1 MAPGPRQIVLAA
13 ALAASCAQLYATSS
27 LASET
32 SIPTPR
38 VTIYP
43 GDRLDD
49 SVLDDMEAAPDASAR
64 RGIVV
69 SRKDLVGKIA
79 RRTLLPGQPILA
91 IAVDNPRLITIGTQ
105 VKIVFSEDGLTI
117 TALGMALQAGAA
129 GDLIRVR
136 NQDSNLVVVGVI
148 QPDGT
153 VKVSEG

>member
-1 MAPGPRQIVLAA
+1 MTTRFRRFTIAA
-13 ALAASCAQLYATSS
+13 VVAASAGHFQTASS
-27 LASET
+27 LAAEM

-49 SVLDDMEAAPDASAR
+49 SVLDDMEAPSDGSAR
-64 RGIVV
+64 RGVIE

-91 IAVDNPRLITIGTQ
+91 IAVDNPRLITIGSL
-105 VKIVFSEDGLTI
+105 VKIVFSEGGLTI

-136 NQDSNLVVVGVI
+136 NQDSNLVVVGVV

-153 VKVSEG
+153 VKVNEG

>member
-1 MAPGPRQIVLAA
+1 MTPGPRQIIFAA
-13 ALAASCAQLYATSS
+13 ALAASATPLYPASS

-49 SVLDDMEAAPDASAR
+49 SVLDDMETVSDVNAR
-64 RGIVV
+64 RGVV
-69 SRKDLVGKIA
+69 ESRKDLIGKVA

-117 TALGMALQAGAA
+117 TALGMALQAGAV

>member
-1 MAPGPRQIVLAA
+1 MTPGSRKIIFAA
-13 ALAASCAQLYATSS
+13 AFAASATPLYPASS

-49 SVLDDMEAAPDASAR
+49 SVLDDMEAVPDASAR
-64 RGIVV
+64 RGVV
-69 SRKDLVGKIA
+69 ESRKDLIGKVA

>member
-1 MAPGPRQIVLAA
+1 MATHSRRLLIAA
-13 ALAASCAQLYATSS
+13 VVAASNAHFAT
-27 LASET
+27 ASVSAAEM

-49 SVLDDMEAAPDASAR
+49 SVLDDLEAPPDASAR
-64 RGIVV
+64 RGVIE
-69 SRKDLVGKIA
+69 SRKDIVGKIA

-105 VKIVFSEDGLTI
+105 VKIVFSEGGLTI

-136 NQDSNLVVVGVI
+136 NQDSNLVVIGVV
-148 QPDGT
+148 QQDGT
-153 VKVSEG
+153 VKVNEG

>member
-1 MAPGPRQIVLAA
+1 MATRPRGFMLAVAVAA
-13 ALAASCAQLYATSS
+13 AAGQFCAASS
-27 LASET
+27 LASER

-49 SVLDDMEAAPDASAR
+49 SVLDDMEAPLDAGAR
-64 RGIVV
+64 RGVV
-69 SRKDLVGKIA
+69 ESRKDLVGKIA
-79 RRTLLPGQPILA
+79 RRTLLPGQPILT
-91 IAVDNPRLITIGTQ
+91 IAVDNPRLITIGTL

-117 TALGMALQAGAA
+117 TALGMAMQAGAA

-136 NQDSNLVVVGVI
+136 NQDSNLVVVGVV

-153 VKVSEG
+153 VKVNEG